1 MSNPALESR
10 GKGAVIMPYSC
21 PAKKIKDKDKKPTG
35 TGIILSEL
43 YSPRKGKHKD
53 CWISTSP
60 GLEKMKLTSST
71 GRSIL
76 KTILKQV

>member
-43 YSPRKGKHKD
+43 YSPKKD